1 MGSGYMELALA
12 RGEMT
17 YILSPMNTSQQTS
30 EVPFF
35 LVLASDEVVIG
46 GARYGIQFLPNRGW
60 DAHRIVC
67 LDDGRIVED
76 RLRLHEAKEL
86 LAHMSAREN
95 RREAAV

>member
-1 MGSGYMELALA
+1 MGGGYMDLALA
-12 RGEMT
+12 RGEMR
-17 YILSPMNTSQQTS
+17 YIFSAMNTYSQPA
-30 EVPFF
+30 EAPFF
-35 LVLASDEVVIG
+35 LVLASDEVTIG